1 MISHRRAIAGTG
13 NISRF
18 AFRYGAGSQLPA
30 GSAGWIAG
38 ALIAA
43 MMVFA
48 HDASAAPSFG
58 LAGTSQAGTGT
69 LSVAWPTHSANDI
82 GLLIV
87 ETANEAVTLGTN
99 AADWTQVTNSPQGT
113 GTPANALAP
122 RLTVFWSRAT
132 SSSMGAVGVNDS
144 GDHQIAQIIT
154 FTGVTRSGNPWDVT
168 AGDVAA
174 SATTAVSIPGATT
187 TVPDTLVVAIVA
199 NAADT
204 NTAQTSLMTN
214 SSLSSIAERTDV
226 NTNSGLGGGF
236 GVDTGVKT
244 AAGAYNATT
253 TTLATTSTQGRMS
266 VALRPGIII
275 GDTTEPGNVTRAPGG
290 AATNLDAFTL
300 QTTSGSDTVTGA
312 TVTLVCSTCGGVN
325 AYTG

>member
-144 GDHQIAQIIT
+144 GDHQIGQIIT

-174 SATTAVSIPGATT
+174 TTTTAVSIPGATT
-187 TVPDTLVVAIVA
+187 TVLDTSVVAIVA
-199 NAADT
+199 HGVDSGSAQSSGWTNASLASITERADS
-204 NTAQTSLMTN
+204 NTTSGN
-214 SSLSSIAERTDV
+214 
-226 NTNSGLGGGF
+226 GGGV
-236 GVDTGVKT
+236 GVASGAKAT
-244 AAGAYNATT
+244 AGAY
-253 TTLATTSTQGRMS
+253 
-266 VALRPGIII
+266 
-275 GDTTEPGNVTRAPGG
+275 
-290 AATNLDAFTL
+290 
-300 QTTSGSDTVTGA
+300 
-312 TVTLVCSTCGGVN
+312 
-325 AYTG
+325 